1 MVLCRLLR
9 AVTLFPKG
17 SWIDG
22 VIWTLTVEAVFYLVI
37 FLILLAGQTARL
49 PFFARCALIIISGF
63 WALVVLSYP
72 LDMGSVG
79 SAAQALAFAY
89 PSRVFLLTPGT
100 FFLLGIFAY
109 ALFDRA
115 VPTDR
120 LASLERK
127 SA

>member
-17 SWIDG
+17 PWIDG

-49 PFFARCALIIISGF
+49 PFFARCVLVIITGF

-79 SAAQALAFAY
+79 SAAQAIAFAY
-89 PSRVFLLTPGT
+89 PSRVFLFPPGSFFLSGT
-100 FFLLGIFAY
+100 FS
-109 ALFDRA
+109 FD
-115 VPTDR
+115 
-120 LASLERK
+120 K
-127 SA
+127 S